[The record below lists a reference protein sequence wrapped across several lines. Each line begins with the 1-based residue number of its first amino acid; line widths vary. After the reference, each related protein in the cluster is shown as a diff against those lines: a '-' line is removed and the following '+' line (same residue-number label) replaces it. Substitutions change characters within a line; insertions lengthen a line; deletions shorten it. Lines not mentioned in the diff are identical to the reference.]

1 MKSQGWKVSK
11 RDNKRLERIR
21 ALSCCECG
29 ADAPSQAAH
38 SNFGIHGKGK
48 GIKADD
54 CYTIPL
60 CVICHQNLDQN
71 LSQQTRQEQLDW
83 FLEKLESINETLR
96 RAEDAVIQNYP
107 ESF

>member
-1 MKSQGWKVSK
+1 MSK
-11 RDNKRLERIR
+11 RDNDRLKKIR
-21 ALSCCECG
+21 AMICCECG

-54 CYTIPL
+54 RYTIPL
-60 CVICHQNLDQN
+60 CHSCHANLDQN
-71 LSQQTRQEQLDW
+71 LSQQTRQQQLDW
-83 FLEKLESINETLR
+83 FNERLVSTNETLKR
-96 RAEDAVIQNYP
+96 LEDAAIQNYP

>member
-1 MKSQGWKVSK
+1 MSK
-11 RDNKRLERIR
+11 RDNDRLKAIR
-21 ALSCCECG
+21 KMVCCSCG

-54 CYTIPL
+54 RYTIPL

-71 LSQQTRQEQLDW
+71 LSQQTRQQQLDW
-83 FLEKLESINETLR
+83 FLEKLESINEALR
-96 RAEDAVIQNYP
+96 RADDAAIQNYP